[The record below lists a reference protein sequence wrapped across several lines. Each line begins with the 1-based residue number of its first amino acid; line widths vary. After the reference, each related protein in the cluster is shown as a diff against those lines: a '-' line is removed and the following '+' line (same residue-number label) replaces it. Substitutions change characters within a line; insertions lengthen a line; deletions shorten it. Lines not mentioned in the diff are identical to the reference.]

1 MNLKYSGI
9 EGQAIFNC
17 YLTGGESVS
26 VIFIQTGILHSTLYA
41 WIKRHCDAQSNG
53 KPKLTLRNFL
63 LLENRVKR

>member
-26 VIFIQTGILHSTLYA
+26 VIFIQASIPRNTLY
-41 WIKRHCDAQSNG
+41 S
-53 KPKLTLRNFL
+53 
-63 LLENRVKR
+63 